1 MEKTYF
7 FLTFMLMFLFPINS
21 IGQLKGTSRN
31 RLISWTQSVDG
42 TLTFVGSGILDGRE
56 FSGFSDDFK
65 VCNRRIVIS
74 SGITEVRYLHDMC
87 QVEHVSL
94 PNTLKKIGTFAFR
107 GYSEL
112 KSITI
117 PASVIE
123 IAQCAFDMREWG
135 GGKLERI
142 IVDKGNAQFKS
153 INGILYDHDVKTLI
167 CCPSGYNGEV
177 NIPNTVETIEE
188 MAFSFCNNL
197 RNVKL
202 PEKLTII
209 KDSAF
214 MYSNIRYLNMPQ
226 SVSCIGKDVFKGCR
240 ELKRVYVG
248 NKNLNINNVIPKNII
263 FINPI
268 K

>member
-1 MEKTYF
+1 
-7 FLTFMLMFLFPINS
+7 
-21 IGQLKGTSRN
+21 
-31 RLISWTQSVDG
+31 
-42 TLTFVGSGILDGRE
+42 
-56 FSGFSDDFK
+56 
-65 VCNRRIVIS
+65 
-74 SGITEVRYLHDMC
+74 
-87 QVEHVSL
+87 
-94 PNTLKKIGTFAFR
+94 
-107 GYSEL
+107 
-112 KSITI
+112 
-117 PASVIE
+117 
-123 IAQCAFDMREWG
+123 MREWG